1 MKVSLN
7 WLKEFTKIEL
17 SIDDLVEK
25 IGSQL
30 GAIEQ
35 VNNLSEQYKGIIV
48 AKVIDSQPHPN
59 AEKLHV
65 CKIDDGNKVKDVDR
79 DENGFIQVICGASN
93 VRENLTVVFIPPGA
107 TVPDTFNR
115 EPLVISVREIRGI
128 KSNGML
134 ASYRELALSNDHE
147 GIVELDSDDAK
158 PGDDFASKFN
168 LNDYIINIEN
178 KMFTHR
184 PDCFGHIGI
193 AREITGIYHQSFTS
207 PEWYLQPSQL
217 SVEKGEDLPL
227 NVENKLPDLVPRFM
241 VVALTV
247 KDNGSSP
254 IWLQSCLSRIGVR
267 PVNTIVDITNYMMC
281 ATGQP
286 LHAYDYDKLRN
297 QDEDN
302 SNIANLIV
310 RSPKDGEQIIALNG
324 KTYLPSQQAIGIAS
338 ATKLVGIGGVIGGA
352 ETEVDETTKRI
363 VLECANFDMNSI
375 RRTAM
380 DNGIFTD
387 AVMCYT
393 KGQSPLQNNRV
404 LNETINMFGRL
415 LDAKLCSKII
425 DLVSPNVP
433 IEADTIHPPQIIN
446 LELINQRLG
455 LELSKS
461 DAINLLRNVEFAIN
475 ELEDKTFQV
484 TTPFWRTDI
493 EITED
498 IIEEIGRLWGYDS
511 LPLILPKRD
520 LKPVTINSLLHTKS
534 SIRNLLSAAGANELL
549 TYSFVHGNLMKKVGQ
564 DTERAFQLQNAIS
577 PDLQYYRL
585 SILPGLLEKV
595 YPNIRAGN
603 KEFVIFELNP
613 VHTNKL
619 IDNTDNLPIECQH
632 LGLIVTAD
640 NKYADLNYHGAAYYQ
655 AKKYLQYLLDS
666 FNIKVSFEKLVPS
679 NQDLTSI
686 TDTQSLFEPSRSAV
700 IKSDENETIGVVGEF
715 KNSVRNNLK
724 LPNYIA
730 GFEIDI
736 SRLSNIQARQVVY
749 RSLSRFPSIQH
760 DICLRVADTVAYAEV
775 YEAINTALVN
785 NQDSSL
791 WYEVTPVDIYQS
803 SDKGDVKQITF
814 HITIGSYQRT
824 LTENV
829 AETILDDIAKAA
841 NQACGA
847 QRI

>member
-1 MKVSLN
+1 M
-7 WLKEFTKIEL
+7 
-17 SIDDLVEK
+17 
-25 IGSQL
+25 
-30 GAIEQ
+30 
-35 VNNLSEQYKGIIV
+35 
-48 AKVIDSQPHPN
+48 
-59 AEKLHV
+59 
-65 CKIDDGNKVKDVDR
+65 
-79 DENGFIQVICGASN
+79 
-93 VRENLTVVFIPPGA
+93 
-107 TVPDTFNR
+107 PDTFNR

-134 ASYRELALSNDHE
+134 ASYRELALSSDHE
-147 GIVELDSDDAK
+147 GIVEVDANDTK
-158 PGDDFASKFN
+158 PGDDFASNFK

-193 AREITGIYHQSFTS
+193 AREITGIYHQSFIS
-207 PEWYLQPSQL
+207 PEWYQQPSQL
-217 SVEKGEDLPL
+217 SVEHIEDLPL

-241 VVALTV
+241 AVALTV
-247 KDNGSSP
+247 KENGPSP
-254 IWLQSCLSRIGVR
+254 IWLQSYLSRIGVR

-286 LHAYDYDKLRN
+286 LHAYDYDKLSN
-297 QDEDN
+297 QDGDKDN
-302 SNIANLIV
+302 VVNLIV
-310 RSPKDGEQIIALNG
+310 RSPKNGEQIIALNG
-324 KTYLPSQQAIGIAS
+324 KTYLLSQQAIGIAS

-352 ETEVDETTKRI
+352 ETEVDATTKHI

-415 LDAKLCSKII
+415 LDAKLCSKVI
-425 DLVSPNVP
+425 DLVSPGVP
-433 IEADTIHPPQIIN
+433 IEADTMHPLQTIN
-446 LELINQRLG
+446 LDTINQLLG

-461 DAINLLRNVEFAIN
+461 DVINLLQNVEFTIN
-475 ELEDKTFQV
+475 DLEDKTFQV
-484 TTPFWRTDI
+484 TAPFWRTDI

-498 IIEEIGRLWGYDS
+498 LIEEIGRLWGYNN

-520 LKPVTINSLLHTKS
+520 LRPVAINSLLHTKS
-534 SIRNLLSAAGANELL
+534 TIRHLLSAAGANEFL
-549 TYSFVHGNLMKKVGQ
+549 TYSFIHGNLMKKVGQ
-564 DTERAFQLQNAIS
+564 DTERAYQLQNAIS

-585 SILPGLLEKV
+585 SILPSLLEKV

-619 IDNTDNLPIECQH
+619 IDNTDNLPIECQN
-632 LGLIVTAD
+632 LGLVVVAD
-640 NKYADLNYHGAAYYQ
+640 NKFAALNYHGAAYYQ
-655 AKKYLQYLLDS
+655 AKKYLQYLLDL
-666 FNIKVSFEKLVPS
+666 FDIKVNFEKLAL
-679 NQDLTSI
+679 NKQDLTSI
-686 TDTQSLFEPSRSAV
+686 TDIQMPFEPSRSAV
-700 IKSDENETIGVVGEF
+700 IKSGDSEIIGVVGEF
-715 KNSVRNNLK
+715 KNTVRNNLK

-736 SRLSNIQARQVVY
+736 SRLSEIQARQVVY

-760 DICLRVADTVAYAEV
+760 DICLRVANTVAYTEV
-775 YEAINTALVN
+775 YEAINSALTN
-785 NQDSSL
+785 NLDDSL

-803 SDKGDVKQITF
+803 LDNGEIKQIAF

-824 LTENV
+824 LTEDV
-829 AETILDDIAKAA
+829 AETILDNIAKTA

-847 QRI
+847 KRI